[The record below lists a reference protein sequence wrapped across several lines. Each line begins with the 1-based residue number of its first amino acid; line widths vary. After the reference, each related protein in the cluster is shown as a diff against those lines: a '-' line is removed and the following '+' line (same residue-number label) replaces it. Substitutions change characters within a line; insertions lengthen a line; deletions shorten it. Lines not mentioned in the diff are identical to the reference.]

1 LALVAIPGLVV
12 TRIEI
17 FTSQKERAAV
27 PGTAALRGCCYFKL
41 PA

>member
-1 LALVAIPGLVV
+1 MALVEIPGLVV
-12 TRIEI
+12 TWAVT
-17 FTSQKERAAV
+17 FPSQKERAAV